1 MSTMEKA
8 TPTTPRRLMLKMDI
22 LLMSLTTIAF
32 GLQYYDKAILGSASI
47 FGILADLDLAQP
59 LPGGK
64 TSLKRFSTAS
74 SAFYWGYLVAA
85 LPLSLLV
92 QRMRLNWFLGGAIM
106 LWGFIAILTP
116 VVADYRGLI
125 AQRFFLG
132 AVESAVSPGFILVTR
147 MWYVK
152 DETPVRLGIWY
163 SSTGLFSIFSGLV
176 NYGIGK
182 AASKPGSSIAPWKAM
197 YIFAGGITILFGVV
211 VLFIMPPSPQRDPLL
226 KIRGFN
232 TFTPTEKA
240 ELARRTRADRN
251 LVPADHS
258 LSKEDE
264 KEYVEDTATT
274 TTDSVT
280 GANQRGWSRAQCIE
294 ALRDYK
300 MYIFLLQ
307 STALYITNG
316 GVTSFGSI
324 ILKSFG
330 YSSLRTIILQT
341 PAGATTAVGIYVVTY
356 LARKTKY
363 SLHALLAL
371 SCLPTLAGAIMIWKS
386 DWSNRGVPLAGFYLL
401 SIFGAPFVLL
411 LSSATANVRGS
422 TKQSLASAVIFIGY
436 NIGNIVGPYL
446 VKAPQAAQ
454 HYRDIFLSIVI
465 CMCITIFL
473 SGVLAVSMHFEN
485 RARDREQAAQQPSVA
500 VASSQ
505 DDDLTDIQDR
515 RFRYTI

>member
-1 MSTMEKA
+1 MTDTK
-8 TPTTPRRLMLKMDI
+8 PTATPRRLMLKLDI
-22 LLMSLTTIAF
+22 LLMSLTTLAF

-47 FGILADLDLAQP
+47 FGILPDLELSQP

-64 TSLKRFSTAS
+64 VSLQRFSTAT

-92 QRMRLNWFLGGAIM
+92 QRMRLNWFLGGAIV

-116 VVADYRGLI
+116 IVADYRGLI

-132 AVESAVSPGFILVTR
+132 AVESAVSPGFVLVTR

-152 DETPVRLGIWY
+152 EEHPVRLGIWY
-163 SSTGLFSIFSGLV
+163 SATGLFSIFSGLV

-182 AASKPGSSIAPWKAM
+182 AASKPSSSIKPWKAM
-197 YIFAGGITILFGVV
+197 YIFAGGITILFGII
-211 VLFIMPPSPQRDPLL
+211 VLLIMPPSPQRDSLV
-226 KIRGFN
+226 KIPGFN
-232 TFTPTEKA
+232 YFTPAEKV
-240 ELARRTRADRN
+240 ELARRTRSDRN
-251 LVPADHS
+251 LVSSDTAS
-258 LSKEDE
+258 VSAENE
-264 KEYVEDTATT
+264 KEYAEEKSTTAT
-274 TTDSVT
+274 DSINDVD
-280 GANQRGWSRAQCIE
+280 QRGWSRAQFIE
-294 ALRDYK
+294 ALGDYK

-307 STALYITNG
+307 ATALYITNA

-330 YSSLRTIILQT
+330 YSSLRTIILGT

-356 LARKTKY
+356 LARRTRNC
-363 SLHALLAL
+363 LHLLLAL
-371 SCLPTLAGAIMIWKS
+371 SCLPTLAGAIMIWRS
-386 DWSNRGVPLAGFYLL
+386 DWSNRAVPLAGFYLL

-436 NIGNIVGPYL
+436 NVGNIAGPYL

-454 HYRDIFLSIVI
+454 HYRDIFISIVI
-465 CMCITIFL
+465 CMCITIAL
-473 SGVLAVSMHFEN
+473 SGVLAVGMHMEN
-485 RARDREQAAQQPSVA
+485 RARDREQADQQ
-500 VASSQ
+500 ASAPTQVSHA
-505 DDDLTDIQDR
+505 DDLTDIQDR